1 MQGTQRPPAN
11 WKPWQISLYLLIALI
26 VLAPA
31 TIAVIEFLV
40 FHSNKPVECA
50 EFPSQWQ
57 AWYTANHSSTD
68 HILPLD
74 LSSVPC
80 HNNLKSSKTG
90 FLIFQSA
97 GSISP
102 SYKFLWLYFPSIF
115 AVIYALFWQIIDGE
129 VKRIEPIYKTSR
141 PGGARVG
148 PTLFSEYISWPPIFS
163 PIQALRR
170 CHWDVLCSSSI
181 YVLIGF
187 ITPVLQT
194 QMFQIQS
201 QGFQV
206 GYIEKFSGR
215 FQPFTKRGSSTNI
228 TYVEGPLLGIFWDDP
243 ANFPHAFLWKDR
255 AEGTFRNVAYLDP
268 VRTRAQT
275 IVLGVTVLFALHL
288 LLLTLK
294 R

>member
-163 PIQALRR
+163 PIQALSR
-170 CHWDVLCSSSI
+170 DLFLESSGMIPQIFHTHFCGRTVQKARSVTSRI
-181 YVLIGF
+181 L
-187 ITPVLQT
+187 TPSEQ
-194 QMFQIQS
+194 
-201 QGFQV
+201 
-206 GYIEKFSGR
+206 EHK
-215 FQPFTKRGSSTNI
+215 
-228 TYVEGPLLGIFWDDP
+228 E
-243 ANFPHAFLWKDR
+243 
-255 AEGTFRNVAYLDP
+255 
-268 VRTRAQT
+268 
-275 IVLGVTVLFALHL
+275 
-288 LLLTLK
+288 
-294 R
+294 